1 MSPSNLP
8 STATSVFRT
17 PLPPDTPVQ
26 VVKRSIR
33 ELLDQRWVQLLLLV
47 IFGLASIAI
56 AVGYSHIPPYTLHDP
71 LDTVAVGEV
80 TDTDDVQAT
89 AGPLKPNQR
98 NEDIIGGVASRD
110 IRASHD
116 FKRVEIRDIDA
127 ERERAEAARRV
138 TPIWAFD
145 ATVDLDINARV
156 LGGFD
161 FLRGVLCTQSFAE
174 NVAEEGEDEAAL
186 EQKRSAA
193 VRTCQ
198 QRGLPDGLLSAK
210 ERAEIACGQAN
221 LDRLRARLALPSLS
235 SDACKLIA
243 ADGASVDTQRA
254 LQNYVSDLLLKP
266 VVANDAA
273 LNEIALALAADKP
286 KSEKGIRVSHQSRSD
301 QGSRYLQ
308 PVSDMREFR
317 TVAQLGD
324 AALQE
329 SDSQLDENVPDALK
343 PALREI
349 AAGVVAANLRY
360 DRSATESERE
370 DIAGRAL
377 RNIEARGYRRGSLI
391 LPKGS
396 LITRDVAETVAQM
409 NATAPRSVKAGWEAF
424 ALGVLL
430 FVVGGGI
437 WFISRDAK
445 YRWSTRDITM
455 MGLVLLTHVALIRLA
470 FYTSGRLLSLNMT
483 ADSTDGANA
492 AVAVLI
498 AAPFAAGPMVVRIL
512 TNTRNALAF
521 TTLASIIVAAMGDYN
536 FAWFS
541 MALVSGMIGT
551 TAMGQADSRSA
562 IVRGVAAAGVSVAL
576 MAVAFGARGLVDSV
590 SAIALVSLAALAGFI
605 TNSLVAL
612 SMPYLIEVVFR
623 YTTPFRLRELM
634 DMTHP
639 LVRELGKAPGTLTH
653 SSAVADLT
661 AEACNRIGANALLG
675 HVGAYYHDIGKT
687 RAPEFFGENNYV
699 PNPHDALSYR
709 ESARVI
715 IRHVP
720 DGVELGRRYNLPEEV
735 IQFIATHHGTTM
747 VRHFFNKTAQEEGIE
762 NVDEAEFTYPGP
774 IPSTKETAIC
784 LLADGIEASVRAQ
797 PDKSPHAI
805 QATVN
810 KMINSALSAGQ
821 LNDSNLTLRDLE
833 QIAQAFVERLKAMHH
848 SRPQYAKAP
857 QRATSEDAQAPLL
870 TSPVDAHVE
879 LPHVD
884 HPPTGQGPAVEGD
897 PGVGS

>member
-1 MSPSNLP
+1 MSPSKLP
-8 STATSVFRT
+8 TTATSVFRT
-17 PLPPDTPVQ
+17 LPPNGPVHQ
-26 VVKRSIR
+26 FKRSVR
-33 ELLDQRWVQLLLLV
+33 QLLDRRWFQLLLLV
-47 IFGLASIAI
+47 FFGLTSIGI
-56 AVGYSHIPPYTLHDP
+56 AVGYSHIQPYTLHDP
-71 LDTVAVGEV
+71 LDHVA
-80 TDTDDVQAT
+80 DTPAEGDSPPISPPQEDV
-89 AGPLKPNQR
+89 
-98 NEDIIGGVASRD
+98 IGGIASRD

-138 TPIWAFD
+138 TPIWASD
-145 ATVDLDINARV
+145 ATVDLDINTRI

-161 FLRGVLCTQSFAE
+161 FVRGVLCTQSFAD
-174 NVAEEGEDEAAL
+174 NLPVVDGDDDTSL
-186 EQKRSAA
+186 EQKKKAA
-193 VRTCQ
+193 VRSCQ
-198 QRGLPDGLLSAK
+198 QRGLPEGLLSAK
-210 ERAEIACGQAN
+210 ERADLACSQAN
-221 LDRLRARLALPSLS
+221 LDRLRGRLNLPSLS
-235 SDACKLIA
+235 SDACRLIA
-243 ADGASVDTQRA
+243 ADGASVDSQRA

-266 VVANDAA
+266 VVADDAA
-273 LNEIALALAADKP
+273 LRELRAAFASDKADA
-286 KSEKGIRVSHQSRSD
+286 EQGIRISHESRSTS
-301 QGSRYLQ
+301 GTRFLQ
-308 PVSDMREFR
+308 TVTDVREFR
-317 TVAQLGD
+317 TVAQLAD
-324 AALQE
+324 AALHE
-329 SDSQLDENVPDALK
+329 TDVPLDESVPDELK

-349 AAGVVAANLRY
+349 AAGVMSANLRY
-360 DRSATESERE
+360 DRAATEAERDE
-370 DIAGRAL
+370 IAGRAL
-377 RNIEARGYRRGSLI
+377 RSIEARGYRRGSLI

-430 FVVGGGI
+430 FVVSGGV

-470 FYTSGRLLSLNMT
+470 FYLSDRLLSVSAS
-483 ADSTDGANA
+483 ADDGDGTIA

-521 TTLASIIVAAMGDYN
+521 TTISSIIVAAMGDYN

-562 IVRGVAAAGVSVAL
+562 IVRGVGAASIGVAL
-576 MAVAFGARGLVDSV
+576 MAIGFGARGLVENV
-590 SAIALVSLAALAGFI
+590 SAIALVTMAAAAGFI

-639 LVRELGKAPGTLTH
+639 LVREMGKAPGTLTH
-653 SSAVADLT
+653 ASAVADLT

-687 RAPEFFGENNYV
+687 RAPEYFGENNYV

-709 ESARVI
+709 ESARMI

-747 VRHFFNKTAQEEGIE
+747 VRHFFNKTCQEEGVE

-774 IPSTKETAIC
+774 IPPTKETAIC

-797 PDKSPHAI
+797 PDKTPAAI

-810 KMINSALSAGQ
+810 KMINAALSAGQ
-821 LNDSNLTLRDLE
+821 LNDSSLTLRDLE
-833 QIAQAFVERLKAMHH
+833 QIAEAFVERLKAMHH

-857 QRATSEDAQAPLL
+857 QHAKNEDAPAIPLP
-870 TSPVDAHVE
+870 SPVAPHAE
-879 LPHVD
+879 LPHAD
-884 HPPTGQGPAVEGD
+884 RTPAD
-897 PGVGS
+897 QSKPL